1 MRDVATT
8 SLVRLGANHPERG
21 GGCRMVAVSRKACC
35 NSKPTHILLGLDLPS
50 GLKAPMN
57 EAPLSKSVSRSLG
70 VEGQHR
76 PMYSDC
82 ISCTLQFANLGL
94 VRLKTTRQFI
104 HSTP

>member
-1 MRDVATT
+1 
-8 SLVRLGANHPERG
+8 
-21 GGCRMVAVSRKACC
+21 MVAVSRKAYY
-35 NSKPTHILLGLDLPS
+35 NSKPTHILLGIDLPS

-57 EAPLSKSVSRSLG
+57 GAPPPEGCVRSLG
-70 VEGQHR
+70 VEGQYR
-76 PMYSDC
+76 PIYSEC